1 MGTETE
7 TETTTDRMKAH
18 APRATNKVAR
28 GETPERGFLTIPLI
42 SHRVYSTSTVI
53 PCGNAYF
60 PPLSSISKWQAA
72 PRDRNC
78 VCSMLHVD
86 LAGRVSQSCRDAGH
100 ALLPVC
106 QFPGVDWNKHHT
118 LGAVRPVG
126 AGPKTWY

>member
-7 TETTTDRMKAH
+7 TETTTDRMKAGTRS
-18 APRATNKVAR
+18 ACDICFR
-28 GETPERGFLTIPLI
+28 TIPLI
-42 SHRVYSTSTVI
+42 SYRVLFHKARAYSMRECLL
-53 PCGNAYF
+53 PA
-60 PPLSSISKWQAA
+60 PKQHQQWQAA

-86 LAGRVSQSCRDAGH
+86 LVGRVSQSCREARH

-106 QFPGVDWNKHHT
+106 QFPGVHWNKHHT